1 MFPAHI
7 SDDSPWKQEASS
19 KKLDPELEEKTQE
32 AIDLYFSQHHTI
44 TTPEDVIPKSF
55 AASQRSMLIDS
66 VGNSPNFA
74 NDPSRDSQRMEEDQ
88 KVENSSSESNSL
100 VTESSQISQS
110 IQTWLSFPPILPTE
124 LETVLAKYGITDQ
137 SPDEGIKIICPSSKP
152 WSSRPNIVREE
163 SQSNMSNSTLRRKLF
178 AGMIGD
184 DETFDSE
191 EEEEEDGNERRND
204 MEDDNDEQNKENVN
218 LKENCESTAMIVSPG
233 KVFSQICLT
242 NLKYFFKRSLSEQ
255 RFKK

>member
-100 VTESSQISQS
+100 VTESNQISQS
-110 IQTWLSFPPILPTE
+110 VQTWLSFPPILPTE
-124 LETVLAKYGITDQ
+124 LETVLGKYGITDQ

-255 RFKK
+255 RFMK

>member
-19 KKLDPELEEKTQE
+19 RKLDPEIEEKTQE

-44 TTPEDVIPKSF
+44 TTPEDVIPRSF

-88 KVENSSSESNSL
+88 KVEHSSSESNSL

-110 IQTWLSFPPILPTE
+110 VQTWLSFPPILPTE
-124 LETVLAKYGITDQ
+124 LETVLAKYGITEH
-137 SPDEGIKIICPSSKP
+137 PNEGTKTICPSSKP

-191 EEEEEDGNERRND
+191 EEVEEEGDERND
-204 MEDDNDEQNKENVN
+204 MKDDNDEQNKENVN
-218 LKENCESTAMIVSPG
+218 LKENCESTAMIISPG
-233 KVFSQICLT
+233 KVIMTPTSQRIPSPNKSVSAKLI
-242 NLKYFFKRSLSEQ
+242 NFF
-255 RFKK
+255 